1 MKPEKLAVAVLLMIV
16 VVLAFALLQREPPD
30 RGTAVAPMDGLAL
43 AKLDDHFTFMIAS
56 DLGRNGYYDQ
66 KPVAEMMG
74 QVAEIS
80 GVEFIAALGDTHHFW
95 GVRSVHDPLWQTN
108 FEWIYKHPE
117 LMIPWHPVLGNHEY
131 RGNTQAVLDYATV
144 SRRWEMPGRYYSM
157 TEPTPDNAEVLLLF
171 IDTSPL
177 IDKYRDNPRLFPDAG
192 AQSMDEQIAWIDA
205 TLGSSDAAWKIVMGH
220 HPVYAGTTKETR
232 ERSDL
237 QKRLQPL
244 LDAHGVDAEVS
255 GHIHNF
261 QHLRV
266 PGSDVEYIVNTSA
279 SLTREVVPFE
289 GTLFASPDP
298 GFTLCTVKEKE
309 LIITFVNDEGR
320 IIYQYSRT
328 KQPPKVSVRTPIHLT
343 NTPLTNVSFVPSQTI
358 PTVDCQIG

>member
-1 MKPEKLAVAVLLMIV
+1 MKPEKLAIALLLIIV
-16 VVLAFALLQREPPD
+16 TVLAFALLRRDAPD
-30 RGTAVAPMDGLAL
+30 RGAAVVPMDRLAL
-43 AKLDDHFTFMIAS
+43 AELDDHFTFLIAS

-74 QVAEIS
+74 EVAEIS

-95 GVRSVHDPLWQTN
+95 GVRSAQDPLWQTN
-108 FEWIYKHPE
+108 FEWIYRHPE

-131 RGNTQAVLDYATV
+131 RGDTQAVLDYATV

-157 TEPTPDNAEVLLLF
+157 TEPVSDDEEVLLLF

-177 IDKYRDNPRLFPDAG
+177 IDKYRGNPDKFPDAG
-192 AQSMDEQIAWIDA
+192 TQSMDDQLAWIDA
-205 TLGSSDAAWKIVMGH
+205 TLGSSDAAWKVVMGH

-237 QKRLQPL
+237 RKRLQPL

-261 QHLRV
+261 QHIRV

-289 GTLFASPDP
+289 GALFASPDP
-298 GFTLCTVKEKE
+298 GFTLCTVKKTE

-328 KQPPKVSVRTPIHLT
+328 KQPPRLSARMPMSWTDAPST
-343 NTPLTNVSFVPSQTI
+343 AASFVPDQTI
-358 PTVDCQIG
+358 PAVDCPIG